1 MLLNVITASPLT
13 NAASRLELFAPPSLP
28 KLLAEPSSCNFL
40 RKLSQFTPASLL
52 KISLVARVLRPLSG
66 LAKSAPWVAN
76 SCSKIQ
82 LYRVKPTPYW
92 VTLPL
97 ASFLVSF
104 LAASRTSSYVQTVLV
119 GSSPASLK
127 AFVLK
132 YITRAELLNGIE
144 YSFPP
149 IV

>member
-1 MLLNVITASPLT
+1 MLLNVIAVSPLT

-40 RKLSQFTPASLL
+40 RKLSQFAPASLL

-66 LAKSAPWVAN
+66 VAKSAPWVAS

-82 LYRVKPTPYW
+82 LYRVKPAPYW
-92 VTLPL
+92 ITLSL
-97 ASFLVSF
+97 ASFLVRF
-104 LAASRTSSYVQTVLV
+104 FAAATTLSYVQTFFSGL
-119 GSSPASLK
+119 SPASLK

-132 YITRAELLNGIE
+132 YITGAELLNGIE
-144 YSFPP
+144 
-149 IV
+149 

>member
-1 MLLNVITASPLT
+1 T
-13 NAASRLELFAPPSLP
+13 NAASRLELFDPPSLP

-40 RKLSQFTPASLL
+40 RKFSQFTPASLL

-66 LAKSAPWVAN
+66 WAKSAPWVAN

-92 VTLPL
+92 VTFRLT
-97 ASFLVSF
+97 SCWVSF
-104 LAASRTSSYVQTVLV
+104 LAASMTSSYVQIFFA

-127 AFVLK
+127 AFAFK
-132 YITRAELLNGIE
+132 YITGAELLNGIE
-144 YSFPP
+144 
-149 IV
+149 

>member
-1 MLLNVITASPLT
+1 MLSNVIADSPLT
-13 NAASRLELFAPPSLP
+13 NEALRFELFAPPSLP

-40 RKLSQFTPASLL
+40 RKFSQFTPAALL
-52 KISLVARVLRPLSG
+52 KISRVARVLRPLSG
-66 LAKSAPWVAN
+66 AAKSTPWVAN

-104 LAASRTSSYVQTVLV
+104 LAASSTSSYAQTVFV

-127 AFVLK
+127 AFALK
-132 YITRAELLNGIE
+132 YSTGAELLNGIE
-144 YSFPP
+144 
-149 IV
+149 

>member
-1 MLLNVITASPLT
+1 MLLNVIADSPLT
-13 NAASRLELFAPPSLP
+13 NEAFRLELFAPPSLP
-28 KLLAEPSSCNFL
+28 KLLATPASCNFL
-40 RKLSQFTPASLL
+40 RKVSQFTPASLL
-52 KISLVARVLRPLSG
+52 KMSLVARVLRPLSG

-76 SCSKIQ
+76 SCSNSQ

-104 LAASRTSSYVQTVLV
+104 LAASSTSSYVQTVFS

-127 AFVLK
+127 AFLFT
-132 YITRAELLNGIE
+132 YITGAELLNGIE
-144 YSFPP
+144 
-149 IV
+149 

>member
-1 MLLNVITASPLT
+1 MLLNVIAASPLT
-13 NAASRLELFAPPSLP
+13 NEASRFELLAPPSLP

-40 RKLSQFTPASLL
+40 RKFSQFTPASLL
-52 KISLVARVLRPLSG
+52 KLSWVARVLRPLSG
-66 LAKSAPWVAN
+66 LAKRAPWVAN

-92 VTLPL
+92 ITLPL

-104 LAASRTSSYVQTVLV
+104 LAASRSSSYVQTDFV
-119 GSSPASLK
+119 GSSPASLN
-127 AFVLK
+127 AFALK
-132 YITRAELLNGIE
+132 YITGAELLNGIE

-149 IV
+149 MV